1 MIVLDTSGD
10 YTRKGVLIIS
20 IDLEFAWG
28 INYGLPRGLPSTCR
42 YLKIVKRRSRRNVD
56 KLLKFSERFNT
67 PFTWGVVGGLLKS
80 LSKNNFSS
88 YLDILSKF
96 KLNKDLY
103 MDEKI
108 WYGADIVEKIIES
121 KVEHEIACHSFSHI
135 DLSRC
140 SRNTALKEIR
150 KCKGVMR
157 DYGVNP
163 KTFIFPGNEIGYL
176 DLLKQEGFKIFRLNG
191 EGVCNNYYP
200 RYFLHCTLANMVRDL
215 LFPSIV
221 SPILVNGLVGIPS
234 SLYFQ
239 SPYNVDV
246 FRMQVVAIRGIN
258 RAVERKEIF
267 HITMHDY
274 LETDLLLNIFLKV
287 LSYAVKLRDQ
297 GKLNIETMNSYYDK
311 LLNI

>member
-1 MIVLDTSGD
+1 MQKRGI
-10 YTRKGVLIIS
+10 LIIS
-20 IDLEFAWG
+20 IDLELAWG
-28 INYGLPRGLPSTCR
+28 SNFRLFKKYSSVR
-42 YLKIVKRRSRRNVD
+42 YYFKIIKRRSRRNVD

-67 PFTWGVVGGLLKS
+67 PFTWGVVGGLLNPFS
-80 LSKNNFSS
+80 RNNFP

-103 MDEKI
+103 MDEKL

-150 KCKGVMR
+150 KCKEVMR

-239 SPYNVDV
+239 SPYNLDV
-246 FRMQVVAIRGIN
+246 FRIQAVAIRGIN